1 VVYVGIDLH
10 RRTSHVAAFDEEG
23 VELLSRRVTNDPGT
37 LRALL
42 AELGGEAKVALEAA
56 FGWEWLADLLE
67 GEGIELHLAH
77 PRHTK
82 AIAAARVKTDAV
94 DARTLAHLLRAD
106 LLPEAY
112 IAPRELRA
120 LRELLR
126 HHIALTRMRTALK
139 NRVHALLARQGVQHG
154 RAELFGPQGR
164 TFLAELSLPAPT
176 RRRLESLLSLIAD
189 FDRELQA
196 LKREIRACAK
206 DDPRVTVLT
215 RIPGV
220 GLFIAL
226 LVIAEVGD
234 VTRFPSARHLASFAG
249 LTPRVAQLGRA
260 RPARRDHPPGLAPSA
275 LGPDPGGADGR
286 PSGGSP
292 EEHVRAH
299 QAPAREQGGQGRGR
313 PRDPRALLLRSSRR
327 PHPPSRSGG
336 CPGELE
342 LGYGPL
348 RRADWLI
355 ESPGAPHRHPGPT
368 AAE

>member
-1 VVYVGIDLH
+1 MVYVGIDLH
-10 RRTSHVAAFDEEG
+10 RRTSHVAAFDEQG
-23 VELLSRRVTNDPGT
+23 LGLLSRRVRNDPGA
-37 LRALL
+37 LRAVF

-56 FGWEWLADLLE
+56 FGWEWLAELLE

-112 IAPRELRA
+112 VAPRELRE

-126 HHIALTRMRTALK
+126 HHIALTRLRTALK

-164 TFLAELSLPAPT
+164 TFLGELALPAPT
-176 RRRLESLLSLIAD
+176 RRRLESLLALIAD
-189 FDRELQA
+189 FDRELA
-196 LKREIRACAK
+196 AVRRETRACAK
-206 DDPRVTVLT
+206 DDPRVAVLT

-249 LTPRVAQLGRA
+249 LTPRVRNSGERVRLGSISHQGSAHLRWGLVQTAQTAVQAEAPLNASYERIKRRRGSKVAKVAVAREILTLCYYGLRDGEIRRLETAAARA
-260 RPARRDHPPGLAPSA
+260 NSA
-275 LGPDPGGADGR
+275 LAMASSGR
-286 PSGGSP
+286 PTG
-292 EEHVRAH
+292 
-299 QAPAREQGGQGRGR
+299 
-313 PRDPRALLLRSSRR
+313 
-327 PHPPSRSGG
+327 
-336 CPGELE
+336 
-342 LGYGPL
+342 
-348 RRADWLI
+348 
-355 ESPGAPHRHPGPT
+355 
-368 AAE
+368 

>member
-10 RRTSHVAAFDEEG
+10 RRTSHVAAFDEQG
-23 VELLSRRVTNDPGT
+23 LELLSRRVTNDPEV
-37 LRALL
+37 LRAIF
-42 AELGGEAKVALEAA
+42 AELGVEAKVALEAA

-67 GEGIELHLAH
+67 SEGIELHLAH

-112 IAPRELRA
+112 VAPRELRE

-126 HHIALTRMRTALK
+126 HHIALTRLRTSLK
-139 NRVHALLARQGVQHG
+139 NRVHALLARQGVHHG
-154 RAELFGPQGR
+154 RAELFGPKGR
-164 TFLAELSLPAPT
+164 AFPGELLLPAPT
-176 RRRLESLLSLIAD
+176 RRRLESLLELIAD

-196 LKREIRACAK
+196 VKREIRACAN
-206 DDPRVTVLT
+206 DDPRVAVLT

-249 LTPRVAQLGRA
+249 LTPRVRNSGERVRLGAISHQGSAHLRWGLIQAAQTAIRA
-260 RPARRDHPPGLAPSA
+260 EGPLKATYERIQRRRGSKVAKVAVAREILTLCFYGLRDGEIRRLEAAAARANSA
-275 LGPDPGGADGR
+275 LAM
-286 PSGGSP
+286 
-292 EEHVRAH
+292 
-299 QAPAREQGGQGRGR
+299 APFG
-313 PRDPRALLLRSSRR
+313 
-327 PHPPSRSGG
+327 
-336 CPGELE
+336 
-342 LGYGPL
+342 
-348 RRADWLI
+348 
-355 ESPGAPHRHPGPT
+355 GPT
-368 AAE
+368 G

>member
-10 RRTSHVAAFDEEG
+10 RRTSHVAAYDEEG
-23 VELLSRRVTNDPGT
+23 LELLSRRVTNDPGA
-37 LRALL
+37 LRAIF

-126 HHIALTRMRTALK
+126 HHIALTRLRTALK

-196 LKREIRACAK
+196 LKREVRACAR

-220 GLFIAL
+220 GPFIAL

-249 LTPRVAQLGRA
+249 LTPSVRNSGERVRLGAITHQGSPHLRWGLIQAAQTAARA
-260 RPARRDHPPGLAPSA
+260 EGPLKSTYERIKHRRGNKVAKVAVAREILALCYYGLRDGHIRRLEAAAARANSSLAMA
-275 LGPDPGGADGR
+275 
-286 PSGGSP
+286 PSGG
-292 EEHVRAH
+292 
-299 QAPAREQGGQGRGR
+299 
-313 PRDPRALLLRSSRR
+313 
-327 PHPPSRSGG
+327 
-336 CPGELE
+336 
-342 LGYGPL
+342 
-348 RRADWLI
+348 
-355 ESPGAPHRHPGPT
+355 PT
-368 AAE
+368 G